1 MRTGPEDDAL
11 ETLPPTGA
19 PGHTMLVAY
28 RAAPQHQ
35 IDRFSPPPPPP
46 TARLSA
52 TFSRIVELHPSRL
65 VGLGGWW
72 SCRAH
77 RGRVRAARGLWLE
90 APRVQ
95 NGTVRM
101 RGRLRSRWF
110 GPPIAV
116 ELCLWPWLGEW
127 TKATLEPRRHVVM
140 TRNYFRR
147 GHRRLNALAD
157 RLAAELPSR

>member
-19 PGHTMLVAY
+19 PGHTILVAY
-28 RAAPQHQ
+28 RAAPQHRT
-35 IDRFSPPPPPP
+35 DWSAPPPPPP

-52 TFSRIVELHPSRL
+52 TFTRIVELHPSRL
-65 VGLGGWW
+65 IGLGGWW